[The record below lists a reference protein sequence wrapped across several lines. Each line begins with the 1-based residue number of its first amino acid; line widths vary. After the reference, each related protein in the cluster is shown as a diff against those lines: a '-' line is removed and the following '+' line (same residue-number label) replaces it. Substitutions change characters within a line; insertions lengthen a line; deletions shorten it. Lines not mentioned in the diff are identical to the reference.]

1 MNPGE
6 LQIIL
11 LGMKVVNSTKTISF
25 FEDFSKC
32 NAKQSKEAP
41 AAVVVMGKYDATELL
56 CASAQS
62 LLLQM
67 AKTHHV
73 VLKSIDDA
81 SLFGKNIRE
90 GCSEL
95 GKKAS
100 VLIVLSHG
108 RSDFF
113 RLGEDVPW
121 YKFGW
126 IKRPLYRKEDV
137 HSEDFS
143 MLAPD
148 AKIILLSCASA
159 KGIAKTLS
167 IVSKRVVF
175 ATSEMLLAV
184 NTCFYNWPNSEICV
198 LSYNEKNEQH
208 MNIFDPSSL
217 SISIPLCSMNSEET
231 KNSFCEMESYL
242 KQKAEAGD
250 TNAQVKLGG
259 FYLGMHKG
267 HENQEEMALHWITI
281 AANQGNPQAQYT
293 LGIFYLFGQ
302 GVKQSEAKALEWFQ
316 RSATQECPQALF
328 HLGVSFY
335 QGKLGLQQ
343 SDEEAF
349 KFFSRST
356 KKLMPQAS
364 YFLGLMYE
372 LGRGVSR
379 SLKKAREHY
388 KIASEFEVFNAK
400 YRLSNILFQE
410 EQQLLNGNYVYQ
422 KTYALAMDYFSR
434 IGEITSNIY
443 YTLNHLSLVSI
454 DLFRILLRGGRKER
468 FA

>member
-11 LGMKVVNSTKTISF
+11 LDMKAISF
-25 FEDFSKC
+25 FKDFSKC

-41 AAVVVMGKYDATELL
+41 VAVVIMGKYDATELL
-56 CASAQS
+56 CGSAQS
-62 LLLQM
+62 LLLQI
-67 AKTHHV
+67 AKTHRV
-73 VLKSIDDA
+73 VLKSIGDA

-90 GCSEL
+90 SCSEL

-100 VLIVLSHG
+100 LLVVLSHG

-113 RLGEDVPW
+113 RFGEDVPW

-126 IKRPLYRKEDV
+126 IKRPLFRKEDV
-137 HSEDFS
+137 HPEDFS
-143 MLAPD
+143 MLTPD

-159 KGIAKTLS
+159 KGIAKVLS

-175 ATSEMLLAV
+175 AATEMLRTV
-184 NTCFYNWPNSEICV
+184 DTCFCNWPNPEICV

-208 MNIFDPSSL
+208 MNVFDPFSS
-217 SISIPLCSMNSEET
+217 SISIPSCAMNSEET
-231 KNSFCEMESYL
+231 NNSFCEMESYL
-242 KQKAEAGD
+242 RQKAEAGD
-250 TNAQVKLGG
+250 TNAQVKLGV
-259 FYLGMHKG
+259 FYLRVHKG
-267 HENQEEMALHWITI
+267 YENQEKMALHWITI
-281 AANQGNPQAQYT
+281 AANHGHSEAQYT

-302 GVKQSEAKALEWFQ
+302 GGIEQSEEKALEWFQ
-316 RSATQECPQALF
+316 RSATQECTQALF

-349 KFFSRST
+349 KFFSHAT

-372 LGRGVSR
+372 LGRGVPR
-379 SLKKAREHY
+379 SLRQAKEHY

-400 YRLSNILFQE
+400 YRLSSILFQE
-410 EQQLLNGNYVYQ
+410 EQRLLSGNYVYQ
-422 KTYALAMDYFSR
+422 KTYALAIEYFDR
-434 IGEITSNIY
+434 IREIASNIY
-443 YTLNHLSLVSI
+443 CTRNHLRLVSM
-454 DLFRILLRGGRKER
+454 DSFRVLLRGGRKER
-468 FA
+468 LA